1 MYNRAKFKGQ
11 AFTEYAMF
19 LERYATLSGTSF
31 LIALMNILFSLFF
44 FFATIVHEWKGKCLS
59 NWAQLFVELEGRQR
73 SALICCI

>member
-1 MYNRAKFKGQ
+1 MSWNINEFFKKYNQAKFKGQ

-44 FFATIVHEWKGKCLS
+44 FFHPLCMSGRESVFPTEHNCLS
-59 NWAQLFVELEGRQR
+59 
-73 SALICCI
+73 S